1 MDELMFKLLEQ
12 TPTIIVLGVG
22 IWALWKDRNA
32 IAKDGELERKEM
44 LKVIERLTK
53 EHRLEVREL
62 QSYQRTVEKEFL
74 NMFSEI
80 CNTLEQISDN
90 VKPFKN

>member
-1 MDELMFKLLEQ
+1 MDELLFKLLEQ

-22 IWALWKDRNA
+22 IWTIWKDRNA
-32 IAKDGELERKEM
+32 IAKDSELERKEM
-44 LKVIERLTK
+44 LKLIERLTK

-62 QSYQRTVEKEFL
+62 QSYQRMVEKDFL
-74 NMFSEI
+74 NMFGEI

-90 VKPFKN
+90 IKPFKN

>member
-1 MDELMFKLLEQ
+1 MDELLFKLLEQ

-22 IWALWKDRNA
+22 IWTIWKDRNA
-32 IAKDGELERKEM
+32 IAKDSELERKEM
-44 LKVIERLTK
+44 LKLIERLTK

-62 QSYQRTVEKEFL
+62 QSYQRTVEKDFL
-74 NMFSEI
+74 NMFGEI

-90 VKPFKN
+90 IKPFKN

>member
-22 IWALWKDRNA
+22 IWALWKARNA

>member
-44 LKVIERLTK
+44 LKVIERLAK

>member
-1 MDELMFKLLEQ
+1 
-12 TPTIIVLGVG
+12 
-22 IWALWKDRNA
+22 
-32 IAKDGELERKEM
+32 M